1 VNTPPELSRRP
12 PRAAFPIL
20 LYLALSLPGGAQPPG
35 SRTTG
40 SQPPESRTT
49 ESRSAEDL
57 PPAYHLQKGSIAR
70 NRVVVLGRDLVIDG
84 EAQSHAVALNGS
96 ARISGQ
102 VGGDV
107 IVLGG
112 DALLGESA
120 RVAGQVYVLG
130 GRIEAAEGA
139 AIGGRSVAYPEA
151 SDLWVTLIQG
161 PSAGLPSTS
170 PLVLGARLALL
181 AFWAFLV
188 LLLLSFSRSELLS
201 TSESV
206 RLEPFRN
213 FFVGLTGVLAMV
225 LTALLFSA
233 FSGTFLAVPLLVL
246 VAVVALVLRFWGM
259 VAVFHAL
266 GDWICQRLKRPPPL
280 PLTAA
285 SCGLI
290 ALGVLKFLPW
300 IGVWSW
306 SIATFIGVG
315 AALSTRL
322 GRREVWLRTA

>member
-1 VNTPPELSRRP
+1 MNTPPELSRRP

-20 LYLALSLPGGAQPPG
+20 LYLTLSLPGGAQPPD
-35 SRTTG
+35 
-40 SQPPESRTT
+40 SRTT
-49 ESRSAEDL
+49 ESHSAGD

-102 VGGDV
+102 VDGDL

-112 DALLGESA
+112 DALLGETA

-139 AIGGRSVAYPEA
+139 AIGGRSVAYPQA

-266 GDWICQRLKRPPPL
+266 GDWICQRLKRPAPL

-322 GRREVWLRTA
+322 GRREVWLQTA